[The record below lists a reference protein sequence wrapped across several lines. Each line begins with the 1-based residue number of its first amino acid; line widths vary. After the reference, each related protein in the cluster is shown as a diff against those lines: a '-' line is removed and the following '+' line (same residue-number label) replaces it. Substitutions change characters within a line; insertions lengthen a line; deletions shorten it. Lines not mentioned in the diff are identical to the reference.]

1 MNVTFR
7 LLVASGAVALSAW
20 LLPASVH
27 VVGWDA
33 AGPQRL
39 AHVRSWWEL
48 AAWLMVAVSVAA
60 AARGRL
66 GPLATARWTR
76 RLAPLNLL
84 WLWTVPYLPGLPE
97 RIPLLLVLA
106 GPVRW
111 VVLASAVIGCGLVWR
126 ERRGDSDSTGRL
138 RWPGAR
144 VAFVASCIL
153 FGALGSYVKGT
164 QGLGGDEP
172 HYLIISHSLLSDH
185 DLRIENNHDEG
196 HYRAFFTG
204 QLPPHFLRR
213 GLDEVI
219 YSVHAPGLPA
229 LLLPGYAV
237 AGAWGSVVLVVLMAA
252 LAAALMFATAER
264 LTNRAVAWVTW
275 AAVACT
281 VPFAPHAW
289 LIYPELPAALVMA
302 AVAWW
307 ILQPA
312 PAPLSSWVWR
322 GVAVGLLPWLHI
334 KYSALLAGAT
344 LCLLAQAWPRV
355 RRSTALLVPMV
366 VSGVLWLASFQM
378 MYGTPNPLVV
388 YGYGDAADLD
398 PGHVPRGVL
407 GLLFDQEFGILLY
420 SPVFALVPLGAWAM
434 WQTPRLRG
442 PLVGLVGT
450 TAALTLSFTLY
461 YMWWGGY
468 SAPARFI
475 VPALPL
481 TAPLIALGV
490 ARARTAAARGMVG
503 ALVLTS
509 VGAFLALMA
518 EPAQRL
524 QFNDRDGT
532 SRLVGAWQGGVDFT
546 SVLPTFIQADWTSQV
561 PAVMGWVAA
570 SGLGALAAW
579 ALGRRASSVDGAFW
593 SGAAFTVV
601 FILCLSLFRG
611 SSLSDEEQRALVRAG
626 QQTALAAYDGERMTW
641 YRYRPAGPIEHRAW
655 RQHVAITQRSFDH
668 RWRALGRTRRERDRV
683 AGPFALP
690 PGRYRVKVWFEEGAP
705 LDPRDEV
712 WVTYHR
718 GPGLMSRRSVTA
730 ENPVVMDLV
739 LPVTFDPVWIGAT
752 SGHAAEAIREI
763 QIESEKIVPRDQRDA
778 LENIRQ
784 AEAIG
789 GVPGRYVVHL
799 DDNVLVE
806 DRGLW
811 VRGETEAR
819 MVVTPGTAT
828 SLGVLVRNGRVPG
841 PVSVRIADE
850 EQTTEMAAR
859 EELRFRVPLAG
870 DQPFL
875 PIEIYSARG
884 FRPSDHTP
892 GSRDRRWLGSWVQVT
907 LD

>member
-1 MNVTFR
+1 MRRPDQPRVAAEADLNDPRNDRRDHGVGPVAAGGSCLKKGHSPVTVTLR
-7 LLVASGAVALSAW
+7 LLVTSVAVALSAW
-20 LLPASVH
+20 LLRASVH
-27 VVGWDA
+27 IVGWDET
-33 AGPQRL
+33 GPERL
-39 AHVRSWWEL
+39 AQLRPWWEL
-48 AAWLMVAVSVAA
+48 AGWLVAA
-60 AARGRL
+60 ALVAGKARRRL
-66 GPLATARWTR
+66 GPFATARWTR

-84 WLWTVPYLPGLPE
+84 WLWTVPYLPVLPE
-97 RIPLLLVLA
+97 RVPLLLVLA

-111 VVLASAVIGCGLVWR
+111 VVLASALIGCGLVWR
-126 ERRGDSDSTGRL
+126 ERGADSDTTGL

-144 VAFVASCIL
+144 VAFVVSCVL
-153 FGALGSYVKGT
+153 FAALGSYVKGT

-172 HYLIISHSLLSDH
+172 HYLIITHSLLTDH

-196 HYRAFFTG
+196 DYRAFFTG

-213 GLDEVI
+213 GLDDAI

-252 LAAALMFATAER
+252 LTAALMFAAAER

-307 ILQPA
+307 MLQPS
-312 PAPLSSWVWR
+312 PAGLSSWVRR
-322 GVAVGLLPWLHI
+322 GIAVGLLPWLHI

-344 LCLLAQAWPRV
+344 LCLLARAWPRV
-355 RRSTALLVPMV
+355 GRSTALLAPMA

-388 YGYGDAADLD
+388 YGYGDAAGLD
-398 PGHVPRGVL
+398 PGNVPRGVL

-420 SPVFALVPLGAWAM
+420 SPILGLVPLGAWAM

-442 PLVGLVGT
+442 PVVGLVGT

-481 TAPLIALGV
+481 TAPMIAVGV
-490 ARARTAAARGMVG
+490 ARARTAATRGMVG
-503 ALVLTS
+503 ALLMTS

-518 EPAQRL
+518 DPAQRL
-524 QFNDRDGT
+524 QFNDRGGT
-532 SRLVGAWQGGVDFT
+532 GRLVGAWQGGVDFA
-546 SVLPTFIQADWTSQV
+546 SVLPTFIQADWVSQL

-570 SGLGALAAW
+570 AGLGALVAW
-579 ALGRRASSVDGAFW
+579 ALGRRSSSVDRAFW
-593 SGAAFTVV
+593 SGAAFTVT
-601 FILCLSLFRG
+601 FILCVSLFRG
-611 SSLSDEEQRALVRAG
+611 WSLSGEGQRSLVRAG
-626 QQTALAAYDGERMTW
+626 NQTALAAYDGQRMTW
-641 YRYRPAGPIEHRAW
+641 YRYRPAGAVDDRAW

-683 AGPFALP
+683 AGPFTLP
-690 PGRYRVKVWFEEGAP
+690 AGRYRVRVWFEQDAA
-705 LDPRDEV
+705 LNPRDEV

-730 ENPVVMDLV
+730 ENPVVMDLD
-739 LPVTFDPVWIGAT
+739 LPVTFDPVWVGAT

-763 QIESEKIVPRDQRDA
+763 QIES
-778 LENIRQ
+778 IR
-784 AEAIG
+784 
-789 GVPGRYVVHL
+789 RC
-799 DDNVLVE
+799 
-806 DRGLW
+806 
-811 VRGETEAR
+811 
-819 MVVTPGTAT
+819 PGTDGAP
-828 SLGVLVRNGRVPG
+828 SEI
-841 PVSVRIADE
+841 SVRR
-850 EQTTEMAAR
+850 Q
-859 EELRFRVPLAG
+859 
-870 DQPFL
+870 
-875 PIEIYSARG
+875 
-884 FRPSDHTP
+884 
-892 GSRDRRWLGSWVQVT
+892 
-907 LD
+907 